1 MNLNQVK
8 LTKQE
13 WENIEI
19 PVSEKDKKILKVI
32 IDGYSNV
39 NIRYNDHVSLLSYLK
54 IEYNSQIELYLYIE
68 YFQKIIDNVINKLN
82 NQEINL
88 WKSISKTWKSAN
100 IKLKGADKIRMENL
114 KTNLSTNMQNS
125 LIFENA
131 FIENLNK
138 IANNHETTKQFLSG
152 LYTLIYLQKININNT
167 NKYLLEFVKFIIN
180 YYEIKPLQS
189 GSLNNEILIELI
201 IYDAVEIIEKNKA
214 LLKFEDITL
223 YQHQRELYSIFDVTK
238 QSSAAPK
245 LVLYTAPTGTG
256 KTLSPLGLSCGYK
269 IIFVCVARHVGLSL
283 AKSAISMGKRIAFA
297 FGCETATDIRL
308 HYYAAVLYSVNKRSG
323 GIHRVDNT
331 MGNNVEIIICDVQS
345 YLTAMYYMLSFNDE
359 SNIITYWDEPTITMD
374 YKEHPLHETIQ
385 KNWKENK
392 ISKMVLSSATLP
404 KEELLAPM
412 IMNFKTKW
420 ETIETPEIHT
430 ITSYD
435 YKKSLAVINTD
446 NIAILPHNLYE
457 NYADLCDCVKNCEQ
471 NKTLLRYFDLGGI
484 IDFIKLKFN
493 NKSIIYF
500 KKIADITIAEIKN
513 YYLQLLKST
522 PENEWPETYSYFK
535 ETQQNYFG
543 VTRKMNGI
551 LLTTEDAHTLTDGPT
566 IYLVEDVEKIVNI
579 YIKLSQIPKNVLT
592 TLISKIERNAELYNK
607 ITELKKNLEDSLGKE
622 VDKERK
628 MLKRD
633 DCNDNFANSKQSQQF
648 SDTIA
653 ALYGQINLIHL
664 EKKYIPNMEE
674 HKNIWIKEPTPQSAK
689 NAFVPIIEE
698 ETIKEIMEIECTNE
712 IKIMLLMGVGVF
724 TNTDTS
730 TSIKSTAYTE
740 LIKKLSNEQK
750 LFIIVA
756 QPDYIYG
763 TNYQFCH
770 GIIGKDLENIT
781 QQKIIQAIGRVGRQN
796 VQQNYTVRFR
806 ETANI
811 NKLFSTATD
820 NLEAENMCRL
830 FAE

>member
-19 PVSEKDKKILKVI
+19 PVSENDKKILKVI

-39 NIRYNDHVSLLSYLK
+39 NIRYNNHVSLLSYLK

-68 YFQKIIDNVINKLN
+68 YFQKIIDNVVKKLN
-82 NQEINL
+82 NEEINL
-88 WKSISKTWKSAN
+88 WKSISKTWKPAN
-100 IKLKGADKIRMENL
+100 IKLKSADKIRMDKL
-114 KTNLSTNMQNS
+114 KDNSAVNMQNTF
-125 LIFENA
+125 IFENA
-131 FIENLNK
+131 LIENLNK
-138 IANNHETTKQFLSG
+138 ITDSDKLKSLTA
-152 LYTLIYLQKININNT
+152 LYTLIYLQKININYT
-167 NKYLLEFVKFIIN
+167 NKYILEFAKFIIN
-180 YYEIKPLQS
+180 CYEKKTTT
-189 GSLNNEILIELI
+189 NDIL
-201 IYDAVEIIEKNKA
+201 YDAVEIIEKNKA

-238 QSSAAPK
+238 ELSSSTTPK

-359 SNIITYWDEPTITMD
+359 QDIITYWDEPTITMD

-404 KEELLAPM
+404 KEELLTPM

-457 NYADLCDCVKNCEQ
+457 NYAELCDCVKNCEQ

-493 NKSIIYF
+493 NKSINYF
-500 KKIADITIAEIKN
+500 NKIADITIAEIKN

-535 ETQQNYFG
+535 ETQKNYFG
-543 VTRKMNGI
+543 ITRKMNGI

-579 YIKLSQIPKNVLT
+579 YIKLSQIPQSVLT

-633 DCNDNFANSKQSQQF
+633 DRDNNFANSKQSQQF

-674 HKNIWIKEPTPQSAK
+674 HKDIWLKEPTPQSAK

-811 NKLFSTATD
+811 NKLFSMATD
-820 NLEAENMCRL
+820 NVEAENMCRL

>member
-19 PVSEKDKKILKVI
+19 PVSENDKKILKVI

-39 NIRYNDHVSLLSYLK
+39 NIRYNDHMSLLSYLK

-68 YFQKIIDNVINKLN
+68 YFQKIIDNVIKKLN
-82 NQEINL
+82 NEEINL

-100 IKLKGADKIRMENL
+100 IKLKSADKIRMENL

-138 IANNHETTKQFLSG
+138 IANHHETTQQFLSG

-167 NKYLLEFVKFIIN
+167 NRYLLEFVKFIIN
-180 YYEIKPLQS
+180 YYEIKPLKS

-238 QSSAAPK
+238 QSSATPK

-359 SNIITYWDEPTITMD
+359 SDIITYWDEPTITMD

-493 NKSIIYF
+493 YKSIYYF

-513 YYLQLLKST
+513 YYLQLLKLT

-648 SDTIA
+648 SDTIT